1 MCYERAYVVL
11 PPLVEWLRVAA
22 AHADYRHGLLV
33 DRDDIMQ
40 AARLLLP
47 GVDSPIRPHLNEE
60 ELPYKKFGPNGVIQ
74 PAAQQIQNSISG
86 SPTNNV
92 SGIEYKFFNKNKI
105 LINFYFLRFMKTC
118 TNVVVVHL
126 FR

>member
-22 AHADYRHGLLV
+22 SHADYRHGLLV

-47 GVDSPIRPHLNEE
+47 GVDCPTRPHLNEE

-86 SPTNNV
+86 SPTSNV
-92 SGIEYKFFNKNKI
+92 S
-105 LINFYFLRFMKTC
+105 
-118 TNVVVVHL
+118 
-126 FR
+126 

>member
-1 MCYERAYVVL
+1 MVL

-22 AHADYRHGLLV
+22 SHADYRHGLLV

-47 GVDSPIRPHLNEE
+47 GVDCPTRPHLNEE
-60 ELPYKKFGPNGVIQ
+60 ELPYKKFGPNGVCQ
-74 PAAQQIQNSISG
+74 PTAQPIQNSISG

-92 SGIEYKFFNKNKI
+92 SGF
-105 LINFYFLRFMKTC
+105 
-118 TNVVVVHL
+118 
-126 FR
+126 